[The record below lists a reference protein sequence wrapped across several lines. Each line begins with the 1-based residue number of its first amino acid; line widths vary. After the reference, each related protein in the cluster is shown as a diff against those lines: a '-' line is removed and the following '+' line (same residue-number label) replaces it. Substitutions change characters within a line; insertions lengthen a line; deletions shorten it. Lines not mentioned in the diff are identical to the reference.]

1 MVESQTMYA
10 CVICGKPTMGNGHW
24 FLLAANRWQDKLR
37 ILEWND
43 LLASQAGIRH
53 ACSASHVQ
61 EMVVHWMT
69 TGSVDYPF
77 AEVTVRRSRH
87 PLRRQS
93 PSPLGPHPETPEVDI
108 RNTHAIGEL
117 SVHRESMQRILRE
130 SPESLSSI
138 LDALLSALNRNQG
151 VSEQQTEVEEEELCG
166 VGRQV

>member
-1 MVESQTMYA
+1 MQSEKVYA
-10 CVICGKPTMGNGHW
+10 CVICGKVTSGNGNW

-43 LLASQAGIRH
+43 LVAAQAGIRP

-61 EMVVHWMT
+61 QLVVHWMT

-77 AEVTVRRSRH
+77 AVANRTRH
-87 PLRRQS
+87 PLTIQELQTWKTDS
-93 PSPLGPHPETPEVDI
+93 ESLDFES
-108 RNTHAIGEL
+108 RNTPAIGEL

-130 SPESLSSI
+130 SPESLASI
-138 LDALLSALNRNQG
+138 LDALLSALNRSQG
-151 VSEQQTEVEEEELCG
+151 IAEQETEPEEEELCG